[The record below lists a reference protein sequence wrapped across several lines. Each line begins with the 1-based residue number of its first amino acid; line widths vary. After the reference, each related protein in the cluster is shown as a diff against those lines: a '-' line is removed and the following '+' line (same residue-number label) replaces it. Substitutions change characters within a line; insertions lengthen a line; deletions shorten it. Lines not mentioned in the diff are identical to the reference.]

1 MNRKYSPEMR
11 ERALRML
18 AEARPEHPNLMS
30 AVRHVAGLLG
40 MSPETLRLWQ
50 RRYEVDAGTKPGV
63 TSDAAAEI
71 KQLQKENAEL
81 RKANE
86 ILKAASVFFA
96 KGARPPLTEMIRF
109 IDEHRDRFGVE
120 LICRVLRPAVQG
132 FLTSRGY
139 RAAVGR
145 APSARQLKDELLV
158 PEVARLHAENYG
170 VYGRR
175 KMHALMR
182 RQGWDI
188 GRDQTER
195 LMRLAG
201 VRGVLKSKRVFTTR
215 ADKTTVLPSDLVNR
229 RFTAPAPR
237 RLWVCDVTYV
247 ATWSGFAY
255 VAFVTDVY
263 SRRIVGWNVA
273 ATLRSE
279 ILPMQA
285 LDMAAWGAGGR
296 LDGLI
301 HHADHGSNYTAM
313 VYTDRIVELGAV
325 PSTGTVGD
333 SYDNAMAEAV
343 NNLYKTELIRQRGPW
358 RTVEQVELATL
369 EWVWWWNNQRLHGEL
384 DMRTPIEVEDAYYDD
399 LESAQPAPAG
409 QAMR

>member
-1 MNRKYSPEMR
+1 MNREYSPEMR

-18 AEARPEHPNLMS
+18 AETRPSHPTMMS

-50 RRYEVDAGTKPGV
+50 RRAEVGAGVKPGL
-63 TSDAAAEI
+63 TTDAAAEI
-71 KQLQKENAEL
+71 KRLQKENAEL

-109 IDEHRDRFGVE
+109 INEHRDRFGVE

-139 RAAVGR
+139 RAAIGR
-145 APSARQLKDELLV
+145 APSARRLRDDLLV
-158 PEVARLHAENYG
+158 PEIARLHAENYG
-170 VYGRR
+170 VYGRW

-201 VRGVLKSKRVFTTR
+201 VRGVKRSKRVFTT
-215 ADKTTVLPSDLVNR
+215 KTDRTLSLPTDLVNR
-229 RFTAPAPR
+229 RFTADAPR

-273 ATLRSE
+273 ATLKAE
-279 ILPMQA
+279 ILPLQA
-285 LDMAAWGAGGR
+285 LDMAAWDPGGD
-296 LDGLI
+296 LTGLT
-301 HHADHGSNYTAM
+301 HHSDHGSNYMAM
-313 VYTDRIVELGAV
+313 VYTDRVVELGAM

-333 SYDNAMAEAV
+333 SFDNALAEAV
-343 NNLYKTELIRQRGPW
+343 NGLYKTELIRQRGPW

-369 EWVWWWNNQRLHGEL
+369 EYVWWWNNQRLHGKL
-384 DMRTPIEVEDAYYDD
+384 DMRTPIEVEDAYYAD
-399 LESAQPAPAG
+399 LESANPAPAG
-409 QAMR
+409 QGSR

>member
-18 AEARPEHPNLMS
+18 AETRPSHPTMMS

-50 RRYEVDAGTKPGV
+50 RRYEVDAGVKPGV
-63 TSDAAAEI
+63 TTEAAAEI
-71 KQLQKENAEL
+71 KRLQKEVSEL

-86 ILKAASVFFA
+86 ILKAASIFFA
-96 KGARPPLTEMIRF
+96 KGARPPLDEMIRF
-109 IDEHRDRFGVE
+109 INEHRDRFGVE
-120 LICRVLRPAVQG
+120 LICQVLRPAVRG

-139 RAAVGR
+139 RAAVNR
-145 APSARQLKDELLV
+145 TPSARRLQDDLLV

-182 RQGWDI
+182 RQGWEI

-201 VRGVLKSKRVFTTR
+201 VRRVRKSKRVFTTKSDPALQR
-215 ADKTTVLPSDLVNR
+215 PTDLVNR
-229 RFTAPAPR
+229 RFTADGPR

-273 ATLRSE
+273 ATLKAE

-285 LDMAAWGAGGR
+285 LDMAAWDAGDD
-296 LDGLI
+296 LTGLT
-301 HHADHGSNYTAM
+301 HHSDHGSNYMAM

-333 SYDNAMAEAV
+333 SFDCAMAEAV

-384 DMRTPIEVEDAYYDD
+384 DMRTPAEVEQAYYAD

-409 QAMR
+409 QGSQ

>member
-18 AEARPEHPNLMS
+18 AETRPSHPNMMS

-40 MSPETLRLWQ
+40 MSPEMLRLWQ
-50 RRYEVDAGTKPGV
+50 RRYEVDAGVKPGL
-63 TSDAAAEI
+63 TTDAAAEI
-71 KQLQKENAEL
+71 TRLQKENAEL

-109 IDEHRDRFGVE
+109 INEHRDQFGVE
-120 LICRVLRPAVQG
+120 LICRVLRPAVPG

-139 RAAVGR
+139 RAAISR
-145 APSARQLKDELLV
+145 ALSARQLRDGLLV

-201 VRGVLKSKRVFTTR
+201 VRGVKKSKRVFTTR
-215 ADKTTVLPSDLVNR
+215 SDKTTVLPADLVNR
-229 RFTAPAPR
+229 RFTASAPR
-237 RLWVCDVTYV
+237 RLWMCDVTYV

-263 SRRIVGWNVA
+263 SRRIIGWNVA
-273 ATLRSE
+273 STLRSE

-285 LDMAAWGAGGR
+285 LDMAAWSAGGR

-313 VYTDRIVELGAV
+313 VYMERIVELGAV

-333 SYDNAMAEAV
+333 SFDNAMAEAV

-384 DMRTPIEVEDAYYDD
+384 DMRTPIEVEDAYYADH
-399 LESAQPAPAG
+399 ESANLALAG
-409 QAMR
+409 QGSR